1 MSVPLDFIWGTKNM
15 AGRYSNAGEWGEPI
29 FDDLCDKML
38 YVANNY
44 DEVAAKTY
52 ASALHI
58 NENMTWEKVSQKY
71 IERCR
76 EVLKETGHG

>member
-1 MSVPLDFIWGTKNM
+1 M
-15 AGRYSNAGEWGEPI
+15 AGRYLNAGEWGEPI

-52 ASALHI
+52 ESALHI

>member
-1 MSVPLDFIWGTKNM
+1 
-15 AGRYSNAGEWGEPI
+15 
-29 FDDLCDKML
+29 ML